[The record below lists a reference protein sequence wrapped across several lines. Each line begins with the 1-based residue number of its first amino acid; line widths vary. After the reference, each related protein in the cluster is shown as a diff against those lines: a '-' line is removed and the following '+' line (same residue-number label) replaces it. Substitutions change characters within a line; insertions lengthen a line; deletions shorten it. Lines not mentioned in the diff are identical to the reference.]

1 MTAST
6 DYTAQE
12 IIVVAGA
19 KILED
24 NKVVFVGTGLP
35 MVASLLAKMTHAPG
49 LIPVF
54 EAGAVGPP
62 LKVGLP
68 LSVGD
73 SKTFTSASY
82 LKGLNAAF
90 EMTQRGYADIGF
102 IGGAEVDMYGNLN
115 STMIGDFP
123 EGYLKP
129 KVRLPGSGGASDMA
143 ASCERTILIVPHD
156 KRKFN
161 KKLQYVTSP
170 GFLDGSP
177 NARYNAGLQ
186 GKGPYRVITTKA
198 ILDFD
203 EDSHRMRILQIF
215 PGETIES
222 IQAATGFE
230 LLVAPNVSNFDPP
243 TVEEVRMIR
252 EDIDPTQA
260 FVKRS
265 PTRNINK
272 NEIDDGMDH
281 ANEPLPFIHPKN
293 ESVLQASQQ
302 R

>member
-24 NKVVFVGTGLP
+24 RKVVFVGTGLP
-35 MVASLLAKMTHAPG
+35 MVASLLAKLTHAPG

-62 LKVGLP
+62 LSVGLP
-68 LSVGD
+68 ISVGD
-73 SKTFTSASY
+73 SKTFTGASY
-82 LKGLNAAF
+82 TKGLNAAF
-90 EMTQRGYADIGF
+90 EMTQRGYADFGF

-115 STMIGDFP
+115 STMMGDFP
-123 EGYLKP
+123 AGYQKP
-129 KVRLPGSGGASDMA
+129 SVRLPGSGGASDMA

-161 KKLQYVTSP
+161 EKLQYVTSP
-170 GFLDGSP
+170 GHLDGSP

-198 ILDFD
+198 ILDF
-203 EDSHRMRILQIF
+203 EEESHRMRILQVF
-215 PGETIES
+215 PGETVES
-222 IQAATGFE
+222 VQAATGFE
-230 LLVAPNVSNFDPP
+230 LLVSPDVSTFAAP
-243 TVEEVRMIR
+243 TAEEVRMIR
-252 EDIDPTQA
+252 EDIDPNQA

-265 PTRNINK
+265 TK
-272 NEIDDGMDH
+272 
-281 ANEPLPFIHPKN
+281 
-293 ESVLQASQQ
+293 
-302 R
+302 

>member
-1 MTAST
+1 MTASS

-12 IIVVAGA
+12 MIVVAGA
-19 KILED
+19 KVLED

-35 MVASLLAKMTHAPG
+35 MVASLLAKLTHAPG

-62 LKVGLP
+62 LRVGLP

-73 SKTFTSASY
+73 SKTFTGASY
-82 LKGLNAAF
+82 LNGLNAAF

-123 EGYLKP
+123 NDYQKP
-129 KVRLPGSGGASDMA
+129 SVRLPGSGGASDMA

-156 KRKFN
+156 KRKFSE
-161 KKLQYVTSP
+161 KLQYVTSP

-177 NARYNAGLQ
+177 NARYKAGLQ
-186 GKGPYRVITTKA
+186 GKGPHRVITTKA

-203 EDSHRMRILQIF
+203 EETHRMRILHTF
-215 PGETIES
+215 PGETVES

-230 LLVAPNVSNFDPP
+230 LLVAPNVSAYDPP
-243 TVEEVRMIR
+243 TEREVQMIR
-252 EDIDPTQA
+252 EEIDPTQA
-260 FVKRS
+260 FVKQPKKGSLYKIEDKR
-265 PTRNINK
+265 PVEQIPQ
-272 NEIDDGMDH
+272 
-281 ANEPLPFIHPKN
+281 AAPLN
-293 ESVLQASQQ
+293 YSQKG
-302 R
+302 

>member
-1 MTAST
+1 MTVST

-12 IIVVAGA
+12 IIVVAGS

-24 NKVVFVGTGLP
+24 RKVVFVGTGLP
-35 MVASLLAKMTHAPG
+35 MVASLLAKLTHAPG

-73 SKTFTSASY
+73 SKTFTSATY

-90 EMTQRGYADIGF
+90 EMTQRGFADIGF

-123 EGYLKP
+123 DGYQKP

-203 EDSHRMRILQIF
+203 EETHRMRILQVF
-215 PGETIES
+215 PGETVES
-222 IQAATGFE
+222 VQAATGFE
-230 LLVAPNVSNFDPP
+230 LLVAPNVSTFPAP

-260 FVKRS
+260 FVKRVPQQTCDKTDS
-265 PTRNINK
+265 N
-272 NEIDDGMDH
+272 DQM
-281 ANEPLPFIHPKN
+281 PFLAPKN
-293 ESVLQASQQ
+293 DRMLHASQQ
-302 R
+302 S